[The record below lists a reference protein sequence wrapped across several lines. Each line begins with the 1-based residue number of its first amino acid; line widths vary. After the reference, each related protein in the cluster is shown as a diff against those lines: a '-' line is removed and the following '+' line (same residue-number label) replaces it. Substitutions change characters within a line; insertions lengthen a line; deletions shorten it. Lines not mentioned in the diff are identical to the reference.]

1 MMCFC
6 CTWQANPWKEAT
18 AFSKKTWTLPAEWC
32 SLKGTNFPIETING
46 NMFWMGLPNCPLTS
60 LPFERFKC
68 FQLFSSFHRVYLQEH
83 DPRFKKQQQE
93 ASAKNHHWAFLF
105 LKTDV
110 AYDSMYGSRSTRRWA
125 AVLLGLAVSRVSCVG
140 RRCLSWGP
148 LAAEF
153 GDRWPQLQEAL
164 VKAKR
169 YAVWAN
175 PFTSKA
181 DTWKCQGIA
190 RL

>member
-1 MMCFC
+1 
-6 CTWQANPWKEAT
+6 
-18 AFSKKTWTLPAEWC
+18 
-32 SLKGTNFPIETING
+32 
-46 NMFWMGLPNCPLTS
+46 
-60 LPFERFKC
+60 
-68 FQLFSSFHRVYLQEH
+68 
-83 DPRFKKQQQE
+83 
-93 ASAKNHHWAFLF
+93 
-105 LKTDV
+105 
-110 AYDSMYGSRSTRRWA
+110 MYGSRSTRRWA

-140 RRCLSWGP
+140 RCRCLSWGP

-190 RL
+190 RCWVTDTPDGEW